1 MALNGILGHR
11 VGNDVRSGAHA
22 PLARASDYYVSTS
35 LTRSLT
41 HPPTSHRKALK
52 LRNNPAYPRLEQ
64 WFVAMEGRPSYR
76 NIQSDFYTHV
86 HDLPPQVGRCQ
97 MVAEARPLADAIDG
111 TDGSWS
117 LPLPVT

>member
-1 MALNGILGHR
+1 
-11 VGNDVRSGAHA
+11 
-22 PLARASDYYVSTS
+22 
-35 LTRSLT
+35 
-41 HPPTSHRKALK
+41 
-52 LRNNPAYPRLEQ
+52 
-64 WFVAMEGRPSYR
+64 MEGRPSYR

-117 LPLPVT
+117 LPLPVTQP